1 MARLT
6 ELLQAGGTSHLPW
19 GHELTLAELLREQG
33 RFEEARAC
41 MATISNEQDDYVHKL
56 ISKLIE
62 EREPGPMRYRV

>member
-1 MARLT
+1 
-6 ELLQAGGTSHLPW
+6 
-19 GHELTLAELLREQG
+19 
-33 RFEEARAC
+33 